1 MAKKITVYDIL
12 ISCPSDV
19 SEYVNLLE
27 KQITTFNSF
36 YGRSN
41 DVIVRCS
48 YWMRDTYSEF
58 GDSPQELVNKQI
70 VDSSDMIVAVFWTR
84 FGTETEHYG
93 SGTEEEIERMLSMK
107 KQVFL
112 YFLDKPVSLSQVDF
126 EQYAKI
132 QQFMEK
138 HKNEGIF
145 FSVPDEDAL
154 SKKFLAN
161 LMLYFDSIIHGP
173 EVKKS
178 VGKKA
183 VLWVDDRPE
192 NNVFERNAL
201 EQYGI
206 EFTLA
211 LSTQQALN
219 CMKHDKFSLVISDM
233 ARKEGSQEGYALLE
247 SVRKIDEKI
256 PYIIFSSADK
266 EECIEE
272 TLNRGGQGYTNN
284 SNELIDLVIKN
295 LLNS

>member
-161 LMLYFDSIIHGP
+161 LILYFDSIIHGP